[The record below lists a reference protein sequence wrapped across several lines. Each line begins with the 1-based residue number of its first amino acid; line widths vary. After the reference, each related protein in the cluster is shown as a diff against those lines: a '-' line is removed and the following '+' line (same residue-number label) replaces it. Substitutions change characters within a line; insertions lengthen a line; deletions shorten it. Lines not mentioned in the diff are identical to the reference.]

1 MSGND
6 SACINI
12 KLSHTMTECDHDAI
26 MIVVNLMIGSSG
38 EVEKVTWFKGDIQ
51 NRLTKFFLSHI
62 SCTHTHT
69 HTHTHHLCM
78 YICMTVYSCMSLNV
92 LTTRI
97 SWQHFGVFPV
107 F

>member
-26 MIVVNLMIGSSG
+26 MIGVNLVIGSSG

-69 HTHTHHLCM
+69 HTPF
-78 YICMTVYSCMSLNV
+78 VYVYM
-92 LTTRI
+92 
-97 SWQHFGVFPV
+97 HDGV
-107 F
+107 